1 MTDDLPDLKD
11 VKVTLVT
18 GSSLL
23 VPAAKRRSG
32 DELQALFQE
41 HVRHLEPDCGW
52 KGRCEAVVAP
62 ELADEVRDA
71 MMNFGAL
78 IDHEE
83 TLPNGNVR
91 LCSEGYWAHGFDCT

>member
-1 MTDDLPDLKD
+1 MKDLPDLKD
-11 VKVTLVT
+11 ITVTLVT
-18 GSSLL
+18 DGSLL
-23 VPAAKRRSG
+23 GPARKERTV
-32 DELQALFQE
+32 EEEWVTFQK
-41 HVRHLEPDCGW
+41 HVKHLEPDCGW
-52 KGRCEAVVAP
+52 KGPCEAIVAP

-78 IDHEE
+78 IDREE